1 MKKVSDSLMNYFVNE
16 KSFLCCDLYQLALEN
31 GKKYFFASYDSDVVF
46 NGITYNHKT
55 FKFKRDQIQLNGEPS
70 VDSLGVTIYCEP
82 DDKIGDIPFIK
93 ACHDGVLDQG
103 TLTLYKAY
111 FDNNKC
117 IGLLEVFSGRTE
129 VDTSGGLAVKLKVKS
144 VLQGLASPIPVRM
157 FAGQYAYSENK
168 GVITTSST
176 DVTSILIPLKPSMN
190 VLLKV

>member
-1 MKKVSDSLMNYFVNE
+1 MFSPYID
-16 KSFLCCDLYQLALEN
+16 
-31 GKKYFFASYDSDVVF
+31 
-46 NGITYNHKT
+46 
-55 FKFKRDQIQLNGEPS
+55 
-70 VDSLGVTIYCEP
+70 
-82 DDKIGDIPFIK
+82 
-93 ACHDGVLDQG
+93 
-103 TLTLYKAY
+103 

-144 VLQGLASPIPVRM
+144 VLQGLASPKPVRM

-176 DVTSILIPLKPSMN
+176 DVTSMLIPLKPSMN